1 MNGACILLTSVGVVE
16 VGSRVAG
23 DPLVSEGVARSY
35 GALGDEGNP
44 VVVLGTP
51 LVDTVPVNRCF
62 QPLHLVVQIYHHF
75 VSLADLRQL
84 YGLKQFFYNISS
96 FL

>member
-1 MNGACILLTSVGVVE
+1 MGVVE

-23 DPLVSEGVARSY
+23 DPLVPEGVARSY
-35 GALGDEGNP
+35 GALCDEGNP

-51 LVDTVPVNRCF
+51 LVDTVPVNCCF

-75 VSLADLRQL
+75 VSFTDLRQL
-84 YGLKQFFYNISS
+84 NGLKTV
-96 FL
+96 LL